1 MRRTDI
7 LIVAMEEGRWGPA
20 RLPGALARAG
30 LSIAA
35 LCPDRN
41 ALAASDHVAHRFR
54 LPPTRSSRG
63 LFRAV
68 SDAIESC
75 RPRLVI
81 PADEQVVALL
91 HAFVRQ
97 GLERGGADATLDTV
111 VKSLG
116 RPEMLDAMLHK
127 SATLDLARRLSVRVP
142 ESATVSSAGE
152 AARAVRR
159 IGYPLYVKTSFSWAG
174 QGVILCQ
181 DAAALATALRQPRS
195 VWSAGKAVLR
205 SWLGRDWYPGTPAV
219 DIQKAIDGRPAM
231 YCAVAWRGQML
242 AGFAG
247 LPTATAS
254 PTGPSTSV
262 RLCES
267 PAMAAASARMI
278 EAFGATGFLGF
289 DFMIE
294 DGTEQVYLLEC
305 NPRPIQVCHLGPLIH
320 CDLAQRL
327 ATELAAC
334 QGAGERWSAR
344 GDIEVMLMPGSLRG
358 DGTGT
363 DHRHRDIPWDDRG
376 LLRFAGHSG
385 PDDGSEAQAR
395 RFI

>member
-1 MRRTDI
+1 MGCADI

-30 LSIAA
+30 LSVAA
-35 LCPDRN
+35 LCPDHN

-54 LPPTRSSRG
+54 LPPTRSSRR
-63 LFRAV
+63 LFRAL
-68 SDAIESC
+68 SEAIESC

-97 GLERGGADATLDTV
+97 RLQRGDANATLDTV
-111 VKSLG
+111 IASLG

-127 SATLDLARRLSVRVP
+127 SATLDLARRLGVRIP
-142 ESATVSSAGE
+142 EGATVSCAAE
-152 AARAVRR
+152 AARVAER
-159 IGYPLYVKTSFSWAG
+159 IGYPVYVKTSFSWAG
-174 QGVILCQ
+174 RGVTLCQ
-181 DAAALATALRQPRS
+181 DAAALAMASGQRRN
-195 VWSAGKAVLR
+195 VWPTGKAVLR

-219 DIQKAIDGRPAM
+219 DVQKAIHGRPAM
-231 YCAVAWRGQML
+231 YCALAWRGQML

-294 DGTEQVYLLEC
+294 EETEQVYLLEC
-305 NPRPIQVCHLGPLIH
+305 NPRPIQVCHLGPLVH

-327 ATELAAC
+327 ATEMAAGRMAC
-334 QGAGERWSAR
+334 ERWAAR
-344 GDIEVMLMPGSLRG
+344 DDIEVMLMPGSLRA
-358 DGTGT
+358 DGPDG

-376 LLRFAGHSG
+376 LLRFAGCRE
-385 PDDGSEAQAR
+385 PRDGSVAEARDAS
-395 RFI
+395 